1 MTDLKKAI
9 VEYYYKK
16 EQNEMF
22 KAVGTEADKKQAEK
36 ALDLVEM
43 QLEELTYAASR
54 KQAVK
59 IASKETGVT
68 AKNYMEVQ

>member
-22 KAVGTEADKKQAEK
+22 KAVGTESDKQQAEK

-43 QLEELTYAASR
+43 QLEELTYAANR

>member
-9 VEYYYKK
+9 IEYYYTK

-22 KAVGTEADKKQAEK
+22 KAVGTESDKKQAEK

-43 QLEELTYAASR
+43 KLEELTYAASR
-54 KQAVK
+54 KQAVR

>member
-1 MTDLKKAI
+1 MTDLHKAI
-9 VEYYYKK
+9 TEYYYKK
-16 EQNEMF
+16 EQYEMF
-22 KAVGTEADKKQAEK
+22 KAVGTEADKQQAEK